1 MVEVVHIPAHGNSPD
16 DLQIIKLST
25 IEIDH
30 KNAPN
35 TYTAKIEQ
43 RLKDVPNIRDY
54 ECLFKW
60 DSRSLVDANIK
71 GTGIPKGWGGM
82 YLVYKCVE
90 SVAGLPVNEHFEPV
104 NTVRPYGDV
113 FVFRLKEPGYV
124 KSGMTEY
131 GTMEKDFLQNYAH
144 NGVARAILAALAAC
158 KPE

>member
-30 KNAPN
+30 IKTPN

-43 RLKDVPNIRDY
+43 RLKHIPNIRDY
-54 ECLFKW
+54 KALFKW
-60 DSRSLVDANIK
+60 DSRSLIDANIN

-82 YLVYKCVE
+82 YLVYKCDE
-90 SVAGLPVNEHFEPV
+90 SGAGLSVNEHFESV
-104 NTVRPYGDV
+104 NKVRPYGDV

-124 KSGMTEY
+124 RSGMTEY
-131 GTMEKDFLQNYAH
+131 GTMEKGFLQKCAD
-144 NGVARAILAALAAC
+144 NGVAGAILVALAAC
-158 KPE
+158 KPV